1 MNDYKIEEYGKLLHD
16 KKTKFKY
23 NSKKIE
29 AYFVT
34 DDKYIL
40 TRLVYKQYA
49 RDMLD
54 NLSDWDNVSDFLNDI
69 KNNASGSFVLWVQQE
84 QNKKKSKRQKEK
96 ELYKEFNIKSTSSDA
111 LSDESYIIRD
121 MIETLSNVDKEN
133 E

>member
-1 MNDYKIEEYGKLLHD
+1 MNDYKMTEYGKLLHD
-16 KKTKFKY
+16 KRTKFKY
-23 NSKKIE
+23 NNKKIE

-34 DDKYIL
+34 NDKYIL

-49 RDMLD
+49 RDILD

-69 KNNASGSFVLWVQQE
+69 KNNATGSFVLWAQQE
-84 QNKKKSKRQKEK
+84 QNKKKSKKQKEK

-111 LSDESYIIRD
+111 FSDESFIIID

>member
-1 MNDYKIEEYGKLLHD
+1 MNDYKMEEYGKLLHD

-23 NSKKIE
+23 NNKKIK

-49 RDMLD
+49 RDFLD
-54 NLSDWDNVSDFLNDI
+54 SISDWDNVSNFLNDI
-69 KNNASGSFVLWVQQE
+69 KNNAAESFVSWVKQE
-84 QNKKKSKRQKEK
+84 QNKKKSKKQKEK
-96 ELYKEFNIKSTSSDA
+96 ELHKEFNIRGTNVDA
-111 LSDESYIIRD
+111 FSKEAYIID
-121 MIETLSNVDKEN
+121 AMMKKLNNVDKEN